1 MSDNAEAGS
10 DRLEI
15 DNMYLC
21 GSRFTR
27 VSLKDAFFGDSAP
40 DRGGAERRERHGVS
54 RSRT

>member
-27 VSLKDAFFGDSAP
+27 VSLKDAFFGMTAN
-40 DRGGAERRERHGVS
+40 
-54 RSRT
+54 